1 MIAFLPML
9 INLFSYKKLYM
20 KFTGLIIPSLIIF
33 LILPSITGCGGK
45 VILTEEAVRTRK
57 IYDFVYELKDLYEQH
72 DEQILSKFSQ
82 EYIKDASWIREGVLE
97 DFKRFKTI
105 SMSIFIDRIET
116 FKENV
121 HISIHWN
128 GTWKDDKKTYI
139 EGGSVVLLISND
151 GDTIQIT
158 GLKGDSPFGIS
169 KKFNSSEP

>member
-1 MIAFLPML
+1 ML
-9 INLFSYKKLYM
+9 INLFSYNKLYL
-20 KFTGLIIPSLIIF
+20 KFTGLIVSSLMIF

-57 IYDFVYELKDLYEQH
+57 IYDFVYELKDLYEQR

-82 EYIKDASWIREGVLE
+82 EYIKDASWVREGVLE
-97 DFKRFKTI
+97 DFKRFNTI
-105 SMSIFIDRIET
+105 SMNIFIDRIET

-121 HISIHWN
+121 RISLHWN

-139 EGGSVVLLISND
+139 EGGSVVLQTSDVENS
-151 GDTIQIT
+151 IQIT